1 MKTWAG
7 VIAANRSRMITRS
20 GKCPSRGVRGWTD
33 EGACGMLVLVRAVAV
48 AVLVAVTLCACGP
61 RSNSDNSEAATPDF
75 TKNVGAMRQ
84 MGPIQLAVP
93 VPRVLGPFAREG
105 DRYVAPYGRGTA
117 TLTLDAPLHDAL
129 TADLKMG
136 RPQWGATV
144 ILDVAT
150 GEILALAEHS
160 EREPGLPGAATR
172 PMGKA
177 ASVFKIV
184 TASALVRAG
193 VPLSL
198 EVCGSG
204 GKTRLKMKNF
214 MDEPGGRCVRFED
227 IVAYSQNVT
236 MGKLAGRYLRPEAL
250 EAEAQLFGFGT
261 DDLAVDLEMSASTA
275 DIPEDLFGFAKAAA
289 GFGDVR
295 LSGLHGAVLA
305 ATVGNGGV
313 LVPPRII
320 ESVTGEVMPMP
331 RAGARVLDEQHAA
344 VLQAMMSAAVEYGT
358 AHNAFH
364 GKRSPYGK
372 PAVVDVPVAGK
383 TGSLTDRDVDL
394 DTTWFVG
401 TAPAHAPKIAIAT
414 VIINDEWIW
423 HVRALDVATRAV
435 ATYFRLHPEDA
446 RESAPVASR
455 SGGGD
460 GDDRAAHH

>member
-1 MKTWAG
+1 
-7 VIAANRSRMITRS
+7 
-20 GKCPSRGVRGWTD
+20 
-33 EGACGMLVLVRAVAV
+33 MLGFVRALAACVVVA
-48 AVLVAVTLCACGP
+48 ATLCACSPGAP
-61 RSNSDNSEAATPDF
+61 SAPAGASSEPETPDF

-84 MGPIQLAVP
+84 MGPIALAVP
-93 VPRVLGPFAREG
+93 VPRELGPFTRSEDG
-105 DRYVAPYGRGTA
+105 THYVAPYGRGTA
-117 TLTLDAPLHDAL
+117 KLTLDAPLHDAL
-129 TADLKMG
+129 TSDLKMG

-144 ILDVAT
+144 ILDVET

-160 EREPGLPGAATR
+160 EREPGMPGAATR

-227 IVAYSQNVT
+227 IVPYSQNVT
-236 MGKLAGRYLRPEAL
+236 MGKLAGRYLRPETL
-250 EAEAQLFGFGT
+250 IDEAKRFGFGR
-261 DDLAVDLEMSASTA
+261 DDLAVDLEMPASTA

-320 ESVTGEVMPMP
+320 ESVEGEVMPMP
-331 RAGARVLDEQHAA
+331 RESERVLDEQHAA

-358 AHNAFH
+358 AHSAFH
-364 GKRSPYGK
+364 GRKSPYGK
-372 PAVVDVPVAGK
+372 PAVIDVPVAGK

-460 GDDRAAHH
+460 GNDRAAHH

>member
-7 VIAANRSRMITRS
+7 VIAANRARKITRS
-20 GKCPSRGVRGWTD
+20 HRVECVRGWTIC
-33 EGACGMLVLVRAVAV
+33 AQSGMLVLVRAIVA
-48 AVLVAVTLCACGP
+48 AALLLVAAACGA
-61 RSNSDNSEAATPDF
+61 EAPEQAPVDF
-75 TKNVGAMRQ
+75 AQHVGAMRQ
-84 MGPIQLAVP
+84 MGTHKLAVP
-93 VPRVLGPFAREG
+93 VPRVLGAFARDG
-105 DRYVAPYGRGTA
+105 DRYTAPYGRGTA

-129 TADLKMG
+129 TSDLKMG

-144 ILDVAT
+144 ILDVQT
-150 GEILALAEHS
+150 GEVLALAEHS
-160 EREPGLPGAATR
+160 EREPGMPGAATR

-204 GKTRLKMKNF
+204 GKSRLKMKNF

-236 MGKLAGRYLRPEAL
+236 MGKLAGRYLRPETL
-250 EAEAQLFGFGT
+250 IDEAELFGFGR
-261 DDLAVDLEMSASTA
+261 DNLAIDLEVAPSTA
-275 DIPEDLFGFAKAAA
+275 VIPEDLFGFAKAAA

-305 ATVGNGGV
+305 ATVGNGGL

-320 ESVTGEVMPMP
+320 ESVEGEVMPAP
-331 RAGARVLDEQHAA
+331 RNAERVLDEQHAA

-455 SGGGD
+455 SGGGASGV

>member
-7 VIAANRSRMITRS
+7 VIAANRARMITRS
-20 GKCPSRGVRGWTD
+20 GKWPWPALRGVRGWTD
-33 EGACGMLVLVRAVAV
+33 GGACGMLVLVRAVAV
-48 AVLVAVTLCACGP
+48 AALVTATLCACGP
-61 RSNSDNSEAATPDF
+61 VREAPAPDF
-75 TKNVGAMRQ
+75 AENVGALRQ
-84 MGPIQLAVP
+84 LGKHKVAVP
-93 VPRVLGPFAREG
+93 VPRVLGAFAREG
-105 DRYVAPYGRGTA
+105 DHYVAPYGRGTA

-129 TADLKMG
+129 ASDLRMG

-144 ILDVAT
+144 IIDVDT
-150 GEILALAEHS
+150 GEVLALAEHS
-160 EREPGLPGAATR
+160 EREPGIPGAATR

-204 GKTRLKMKNF
+204 GKSRLKMKNF

-236 MGKLAGRYLRPEAL
+236 MGKLAGRYLRPEQL
-250 EAEAQLFGFGT
+250 IEEAARFGFES
-261 DDLAVDLEMSASTA
+261 DNLAVDLEMAASTA
-275 DIPEDLFGFAKAAA
+275 DIPEDLFGFAKSAA
-289 GFGDVR
+289 GFGNVR

-320 ESVTGEVMPMP
+320 DSVDGEVMPMP
-331 RAGARVLDEQHAA
+331 RSAERVLDEQHAA
-344 VLQAMMSAAVEYGT
+344 VLQAMMSAAVERGT

-435 ATYFRLHPEDA
+435 ATYFRLHPEHA